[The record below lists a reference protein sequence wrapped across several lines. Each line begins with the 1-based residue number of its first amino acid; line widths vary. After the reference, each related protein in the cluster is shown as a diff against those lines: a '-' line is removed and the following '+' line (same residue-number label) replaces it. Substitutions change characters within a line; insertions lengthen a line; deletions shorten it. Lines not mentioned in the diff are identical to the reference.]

1 MSGCKVIA
9 KILASFC
16 EGNLEEERAKIG
28 EKTKESRRKSREE
41 RGEEDSRE

>member
-1 MSGCKVIA
+1 MIA

-16 EGNLEEERAKIG
+16 EGNFEEERAKIG

-41 RGEEDSRE
+41 RGEGDSRE

>member
-1 MSGCKVIA
+1 MIS

-16 EGNLEEERAKIG
+16 KGNSEEERAKIR